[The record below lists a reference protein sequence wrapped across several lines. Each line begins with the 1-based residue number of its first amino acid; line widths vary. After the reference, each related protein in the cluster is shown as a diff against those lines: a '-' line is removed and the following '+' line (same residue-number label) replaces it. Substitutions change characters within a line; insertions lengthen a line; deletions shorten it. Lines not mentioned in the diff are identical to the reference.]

1 MEVMQVAYIFGGA
14 TLGVHVADVGNADYT
29 ANKDEK
35 RTIFTIAM
43 DF

>member
-1 MEVMQVAYIFGGA
+1 MQVAYVFGGA
-14 TLGVHVADVGNADYT
+14 TLGFHVADTGNADYV

-35 RTIFTIAM
+35 VTIFTIAM